1 MEANSQEEK
10 EWNVEEAE
18 KKIKCG
24 WRLLFFNWYY
34 LNNLK

>member
-18 KKIKCG
+18 KKKIKCG
-24 WRLLFFNWYY
+24 WRLLFFN
-34 LNNLK
+34 